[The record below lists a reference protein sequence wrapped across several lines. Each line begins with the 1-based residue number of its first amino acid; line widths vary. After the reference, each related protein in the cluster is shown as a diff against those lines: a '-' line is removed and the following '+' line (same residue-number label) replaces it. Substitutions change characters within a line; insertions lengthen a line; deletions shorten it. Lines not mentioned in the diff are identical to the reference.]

1 LLGSNPRSG
10 TVTKTHLCALAAGRS
25 GRAQLRS
32 PAAELVYKSHSGD
45 SKPKPDE
52 GRERRGEE
60 REEGEEG
67 GATNYTTVRHDRS
80 VFFRWIHSLRR
91 AGTEERERDKAREEG
106 GRDRDLVVHQV
117 FLVGGE
123 LLDHEE
129 DSGHKQGD
137 DNEQRRDEPEEGWGV
152 VEAFLFVR
160 GGGARGAFEPYGR

>member
-25 GRAQLRS
+25 GRAELRS

-52 GRERRGEE
+52 GRERRGRRER
-60 REEGEEG
+60 REELLITLRS
-67 GATNYTTVRHDRS
+67 ATTGL

-129 DSGHKQGD
+129 DSSHKQGD

-152 VEAFLFVR
+152 VEALLFVR
-160 GGGARGAFEPYGR
+160 GGGARGAFEPYSR